1 MVRLNPVFRPKPKF
15 SQVHSKET
23 NKQTIFGLMKVKL
36 RFSAPSA
43 GIAEIA
49 KR

>member
-1 MVRLNPVFRPKPKF
+1 MLFQLTRVLASVLTK
-15 SQVHSKET
+15 SKCM
-23 NKQTIFGLMKVKL
+23 KWFVCQTVKVKVKVKL